1 LLYAGTETGLYISFN
16 GGDSWERFQLNLP
29 IAPVHDLLIKNNDL
43 IAATHGRSFWILDDL
58 TPLHQLTDAVFKA
71 QAHLF
76 KPRETERIMPKIFED
91 WLGGAEGKNYMVAL
105 GVLAAFT
112 ETKTS
117 ENAVVRTFLDAG
129 KNPPQG
135 VVITYRLK
143 QKPDGLVKLAFLDKL
158 GDLIREFT
166 SKPPEADDMQDEDDG
181 KPKPLYM
188 TVHEGINRFVWDMRL
203 PDVTPIE
210 TVPPEEPGRVKGPI
224 VPPGAYQVQLT
235 VGDLTLTESFDI
247 IKDRRVTASDTDLQK
262 QFDLWK
268 QIYDKQSEL
277 HETINRLRDLR
288 QQLKGWEKRAG
299 DSDIQQAAL
308 ELHDKLLEVEKE
320 FLVPD
325 LKPGWADT
333 INHGIRLAAKL
344 GSLPAV
350 VYHGVFAPTKQT
362 YDVFDH
368 ICARIDRQYNIL
380 EEILRV
386 DLAAFNQ
393 NVQKSSLDAVIPQ

>member
-1 LLYAGTETGLYISFN
+1 M
-16 GGDSWERFQLNLP
+16 
-29 IAPVHDLLIKNNDL
+29 IKNNDL

-58 TPLHQLTDAVFKA
+58 TPLYQLTDAVFKA

-76 KPRETERIMPKIFED
+76 KPHETERMMPKIFEE
-91 WLGGAEGKNYMVAL
+91 WLGGGEGKNYMVGL

-112 ETKTS
+112 EPKTP
-117 ENAVVRTFLDAG
+117 ENAVNRTYLDSG
-129 KNPPQG
+129 KNPPKG
-135 VVITYRLK
+135 VVITYRFN
-143 QKPDGLVKLAFLDKL
+143 QKPDGVVKLAFLDKN

-166 SKPPEADDMQDEDDG
+166 TKPPEADDRQEEDDG

-188 TVHEGINRFVWDMRL
+188 TAHEGMNRFIWDMRL
-203 PDVTPIE
+203 PDATPIE
-210 TVPPEEPGRVKGPI
+210 TVPPEEPGRTKGPI
-224 VPPGAYQVQLT
+224 VPPGDYQVQLT

-247 IKDRRVTASDTDLQK
+247 IKDQRVAASDKDLQE

-268 QIYDKQSEL
+268 QIYDRQSEL

-288 QQLKGWEKRAG
+288 QQLKGWEKRDG
-299 DSDIQQAAL
+299 ESNIQKAAL
-308 ELHDKLLEVEKE
+308 ELHDKLLDVEKE
-320 FLVPD
+320 FLIPG

-333 INHGIRLAAKL
+333 INHGIRLADKL

-350 VYHGVFAPTKQT
+350 VYHGDFAPTKQT

-368 ICARIDRQYNIL
+368 INALIDRQYKIL
-380 EEILRV
+380 ETILKV

-393 NVQKSSLDAVIPQ
+393 SVQKSGLDAVVPQ

>member
-1 LLYAGTETGLYISFN
+1 
-16 GGDSWERFQLNLP
+16 
-29 IAPVHDLLIKNNDL
+29 
-43 IAATHGRSFWILDDL
+43 
-58 TPLHQLTDAVFKA
+58 
-71 QAHLF
+71 
-76 KPRETERIMPKIFED
+76 
-91 WLGGAEGKNYMVAL
+91 
-105 GVLAAFT
+105 
-112 ETKTS
+112 
-117 ENAVVRTFLDAG
+117 
-129 KNPPQG
+129 
-135 VVITYRLK
+135 
-143 QKPDGLVKLAFLDKL
+143 
-158 GDLIREFT
+158 
-166 SKPPEADDMQDEDDG
+166 
-181 KPKPLYM
+181 M

-350 VYHGVFAPTKQT
+350 IYHGDFAPTKQT